1 MKFGC
6 CAPIENAEAV
16 HRAGFD
22 YLEAGVTS
30 LIPDEDDASFAPIL
44 AKYQASP
51 VPVAAFNL
59 FLPRDLKIVGPE
71 IDQPR
76 LERYVSRALT
86 RIQMV
91 GATMA
96 VIGSGG
102 SRSVPDGFSREQA
115 TEQIVRFLN
124 LVADSAEQTD
134 VTIVI
139 EPLNRKE
146 SNIINSVAEGVM
158 FARQVNRPSI
168 QVLADFYHMDEDSE
182 PLTEITVNAE
192 WLKHIHVADTGRLA
206 PGTGSYP
213 YTEFVDQLRHMGYD
227 GMVSV
232 ECSWKDF
239 EAEAPA
245 SVEFLRR
252 VFAESGI

>member
-6 CAPIENAEAV
+6 CASIDKAEAAY
-16 HRAGFD
+16 RAGFD

-30 LIPDEDDASFAPIL
+30 LIPDEDDTAFAPVL
-44 AKYQASP
+44 EKYKASP
-51 VPVAAFNL
+51 IPVDAFNL

-86 RIQMV
+86 RIQAI
-91 GATMA
+91 GATIA

-102 SRSVPDGFSREQA
+102 SRNIPEGFSRDDA
-115 TEQIVRFLN
+115 TNQIVQFLQ
-124 LVADSAEQTD
+124 LVADAADPSD
-134 VTIVI
+134 VTIAI
-139 EPLNRKE
+139 EPLNRRE
-146 SNIINSVAEGVM
+146 SNIINSVAEGVAI
-158 FARQVNRPSI
+158 ARQVNRPSI
-168 QVLADFYHMDEDSE
+168 RVLADFYHMDEDGE
-182 PLTEITVNAE
+182 ALNTLTTHQD
-192 WLKHIHVADTGRLA
+192 WLAHIHVADSNRLA
-206 PGTGSYP
+206 PGTGTYP
-213 YTEFVDQLRHMGYD
+213 YTEFVDLLWQANYD

-232 ECSWKDF
+232 ECRWNDF

-252 VFAESGI
+252 VFQA